1 MAGSPGSS
9 VGLIGTAWADRLA
22 VLRWITSE
30 IVAACADAAELRVAD
45 SALGD
50 LSQQLVDN
58 KADKSAPLVQA
69 VYYLESEYLETF
81 LLTLQN
87 A

>member
-1 MAGSPGSS
+1 M
-9 VGLIGTAWADRLA
+9 GLIGTAWADRLA

-30 IVAACADAAELRVAD
+30 IVAACANAAELGVAD

-50 LSQQLVDN
+50 LPQMLVDN
-58 KADKSAPLVQA
+58 KADKSAPLVQV
-69 VYYLESEYLETF
+69 VYYLESAYLETP

-87 A
+87 ACAELP